1 MVYKELKENKK
12 SIIPNKLSA
21 VLICAMF
28 VLLIFAGFLV
38 SRFDVDRTVSVK
50 ENRTL
55 ASKPKISIV
64 TFFNGSF
71 SEDFD
76 EYFSD
81 TFPLRDGFLD
91 INAKL
96 SGFFSKNSGGDDM
109 VLVEKQEKDDFAGQN
124 ID

>member
-21 VLICAMF
+21 ALICAVF
-28 VLLIFAGFLV
+28 VLLIFSGFLV

-55 ASKPKISIV
+55 AAKPKISIV

-81 TFPLRDGFLD
+81 TFPLRDSFLD

-96 SGFFSKNSGGDDM
+96 SGFFSKNSGRDDM
-109 VLVEKQEKDDFAGQN
+109 VIVEKQDKDDFAGQN